1 MQNLLVNTLSLF
13 AQVEYSYSS
22 SSQGTPP
29 GPVFWICWF
38 AFAILMIAALWKV
51 FTKAGQP
58 GWPSIVPILNTYFL
72 CKVAGRP
79 GWWVI
84 LMLIPFV
91 NFVIWIILCIDVAKS
106 FRKGVGFGIGLL
118 LLPIIFFPILGFGSA
133 QYQGPSASPA
143 VVVSPPPQPA

>member
-22 SSQGTPP
+22 SSQGTSP